1 MHPATSTRF
10 AEFAQSVQAKLSRP
24 QFSYPLPSG
33 RAFDEKSPSQKVRL
47 FRFSILRAQD
57 ERDGSL
63 FDSPPNPLP
72 TQITL
77 AQ

>member
-1 MHPATSTRF
+1 MHRATSTRF

-24 QFSYPLPSG
+24 QVSCPLPSG
-33 RAFDEKSPSQKVRL
+33 ETFDEKSPSQKVRL
-47 FRFSILRAQD
+47 FSFSILRAQV

-63 FDSPPNPLP
+63 FNSPPNPLP